1 MMKVANK
8 SYKSINHHKTKDE
21 NADFLLLLFTRNHY
35 NSKIRKLINHET
47 MEDAEESKEKV
58 VKDYIKNSRNVERWF
73 YLASSHNDCAKD
85 LLYFSS
91 FSSSR
96 IIASAPF
103 PKKAFKLSLYT
114 S

>member
-1 MMKVANK
+1 MPKMYLFMMKVANK

-73 YLASSHNDCAKD
+73 YLHKGRNHRHPECSCKMYRM
-85 LLYFSS
+85 LIF
-91 FSSSR
+91 
-96 IIASAPF
+96 
-103 PKKAFKLSLYT
+103 
-114 S
+114 